1 MSRGLL
7 TGRRSLFLI
16 LVLTLGVVATVI
28 LAGCGGGDKEEAAT
42 QQKPRALVPGAE
54 SDSVAVDTSAVSN
67 MEGAYEAGTLSGAEG
82 VREDPAPEEKASRD
96 TGDEI
101 KAAPAQ
107 KETKSTRTTS
117 EPPKAKSGSGGG
129 GAYSLQL
136 GSFTNLDN
144 ARKQADRISALGYAP
159 VIEESNL
166 GGQIYHRVM
175 LLGVGDM
182 AEASRLGEHIHSE
195 LDIAYLVRLVK

>member
-7 TGRRSLFLI
+7 TGRRSLSLI
-16 LVLTLGVVATVI
+16 LVLGVAALV
-28 LAGCGGGDKEEAAT
+28 LSGCGGGDQEEATT
-42 QQKPRALVPGAE
+42 QQKPQTMVPGAE
-54 SDSVAVDTSAVSN
+54 TDSTAVDTAVVSD

-82 VREDPAPEEKASRD
+82 DGEYPDSD
-96 TGDEI
+96 T
-101 KAAPAQ
+101 KAPA
-107 KETKSTRTTS
+107 ETAAEINATPAEAETPPGSSRTSSGTRQTTTAS
-117 EPPKAKSGSGGG
+117 SGD

-182 AEASRLGEHIHSE
+182 AEASRLGELIHSE
-195 LDIAYLVRLVK
+195 LDIAYLVRRVK

>member
-7 TGRRSLFLI
+7 TGRRILFLI
-16 LVLTLGVVATVI
+16 LILGVAATVV
-28 LAGCGGGDKEEAAT
+28 LSGCGGGESEEAAT
-42 QQKPRALVPGAE
+42 QQKPRTLVPGAE
-54 SDSVAVDTSAVSN
+54 SDSAAADTSAVIN

-82 VREDPAPEEKASRD
+82 VSEDPAPERKDTLD

-101 KAAPAQ
+101 KATPAPANTQ
-107 KETKSTRTTS
+107 PSRSSADSPKE
-117 EPPKAKSGSGGG
+117 KSGSG

-144 ARKQADRISALGYAP
+144 ARKQVDRISALGYSP

-166 GGQIYHRVM
+166 GGQVYHRVM

-182 AEASRLGEHIHSE
+182 AEASRLGEHIRSE
-195 LDIAYLVRLVK
+195 LDIAYLVRRVN

>member
-1 MSRGLL
+1 
-7 TGRRSLFLI
+7 
-16 LVLTLGVVATVI
+16 
-28 LAGCGGGDKEEAAT
+28 
-42 QQKPRALVPGAE
+42 
-54 SDSVAVDTSAVSN
+54 
-67 MEGAYEAGTLSGAEG
+67 MEGAYEAGTLSGAGG
-82 VREDPAPEEKASRD
+82 VKEDPAPEEIAPLD
-96 TGDEI
+96 TGDKI
-101 KAAPAQ
+101 KATPVQTEAQPARSST
-107 KETKSTRTTS
+107 ETR
-117 EPPKAKSGSGGG
+117 KAKSGTGGD

-144 ARKQADRISALGYAP
+144 ARKQVDRISALGYAP

-195 LDIAYLVRLVK
+195 LDIAYLVRRVN

>member
-7 TGRRSLFLI
+7 IGRPSLFLI
-16 LVLTLGVVATVI
+16 LALCVAAMMI

-42 QQKPRALVPGAE
+42 QQKPQALVPGAE
-54 SDSVAVDTSAVSN
+54 SDSAAVDTSAVAN
-67 MEGAYEAGTLSGAEG
+67 MEASYEAGTLSGAEG
-82 VREDPAPEEKASRD
+82 VSEKPVPEEKSSLD
-96 TGDEI
+96 TVDEI
-101 KAAPAQ
+101 KATPVPA
-107 KETKSTRTTS
+107 ETQPTRASTESRKVKS
-117 EPPKAKSGSGGG
+117 ASGGG

-144 ARKQADRISALGYAP
+144 ARKQADRISAMGYSP

-195 LDIAYLVRLVK
+195 LDIAYLVRRVN

>member
-16 LVLTLGVVATVI
+16 LILVVAATVV
-28 LAGCGGGDKEEAAT
+28 LSGCGGGDKEEAAT
-42 QQKPRALVPGAE
+42 QQKPRTLVPGAE
-54 SDSVAVDTSAVSN
+54 SDSAAADTSAVIN

-82 VREDPAPEEKASRD
+82 VSEDPAPERKDTLD

-101 KAAPAQ
+101 KATPAPANTQ
-107 KETKSTRTTS
+107 PSRSSTDSPKE
-117 EPPKAKSGSGGG
+117 KSGSG

-144 ARKQADRISALGYAP
+144 ARKQVDRISALGYSP

-166 GGQIYHRVM
+166 GGQVYHRVM

-182 AEASRLGEHIHSE
+182 AEASRLGEHIRSE
-195 LDIAYLVRLVK
+195 LDIAYLVRRVN

>member
-7 TGRRSLFLI
+7 TGRRSLSLI
-16 LVLTLGVVATVI
+16 LILILGVAAPVVMS
-28 LAGCGGGDKEEAAT
+28 GCGGGDQEEAAT

-54 SDSVAVDTSAVSN
+54 SDSVVVDTSAVSN
-67 MEGAYEAGTLSGAEG
+67 TEDAYEAGTLSGAEG
-82 VREDPAPEEKASRD
+82 VSEDPASEVKAPLETR
-96 TGDEI
+96 DEI
-101 KAAPAQ
+101 RATPAQ
-107 KETKSTRTTS
+107 KEAQPARTSTETR
-117 EPPKAKSGSGGG
+117 KAKSESGGG

-195 LDIAYLVRLVK
+195 LDIAYLVRRVN